1 MATYDTSAYDNAIK
15 AYEEKMKAD
24 AEAAKKKKNA
34 SYDKQAKQ
42 AYISSVQNQRALQNN
57 LNQRGIRGGASESS
71 LLKQQAAYQNTRN
84 DIESYRQSALSDID
98 KDAADKIFDYTTT
111 NEAAK
116 QSYIQSR
123 EAEDRQINEYK
134 RQEAIAAKQ
143 QDETRYAATISRYN
157 TVAKVDAEINA
168 INALKTSNPAAYNEN
183 AWKIAYL
190 QAQRAVLGA
199 K

>member
-42 AYISSVQNQRALQNN
+42 AYISSVQNQRALQNS
-57 LNQRGIRGGASESS
+57 LTQRGIRGGASESS

-84 DIESYRQSALSDID
+84 DIESYRQTALSDID